1 MYGLVDCNN
10 FYASCERIFNPK
22 LNKEPVIVLSNN
34 DGCVIARSNESKR
47 IGIKMGIP
55 AFKIKSIIKK
65 FNVRVFSTNFA
76 LYGDIS
82 QRVMTIISDII
93 PHIEIYSI
101 DEAFLD
107 LSEFKSEEL
116 LNIAKNIRSKVLK
129 CTGVPV
135 SIGIAKTKTLCKV
148 ANHIAK
154 NKTKNG
160 IFLINDIN
168 YDQLLEDI
176 SVEKIWGV
184 GFKTHLFLKKYGIIT
199 ARQLKDCNTKWIRS
213 NLSVTGERMVKELCG
228 ISCNEINNTSIT
240 KKSICTSRTFGKMIT
255 SYADLQSSI
264 AMYTTRCAEKLRYQS
279 CSAKIAHIFIMTN
292 PFRKD
297 LKQNI
302 IYKTIQF
309 PVETNDTGEILNYIL
324 RTLKK
329 VYQKGYCYKKAG
341 VILSGIIPT
350 NHVQCNI
357 FDKKNR
363 KKSKIILDTVDS
375 INKKM
380 GRDFVRYAVQG
391 YNNTLKLKQQSLSP
405 CYTTRWGDL
414 LKIYI

>member
-55 AFKIKSIIKK
+55 AFKIKFIIKK

-129 CTGVPV
+129 CTGIPV

-168 YDQLLEDI
+168 YDQLLEHI
-176 SVEKIWGV
+176 SVEK
-184 GFKTHLFLKKYGIIT
+184 
-199 ARQLKDCNTKWIRS
+199 N
-213 NLSVTGERMVKELCG
+213 
-228 ISCNEINNTSIT
+228 
-240 KKSICTSRTFGKMIT
+240 
-255 SYADLQSSI
+255 
-264 AMYTTRCAEKLRYQS
+264 
-279 CSAKIAHIFIMTN
+279 
-292 PFRKD
+292 
-297 LKQNI
+297 
-302 IYKTIQF
+302 
-309 PVETNDTGEILNYIL
+309 
-324 RTLKK
+324 
-329 VYQKGYCYKKAG
+329 
-341 VILSGIIPT
+341 
-350 NHVQCNI
+350 
-357 FDKKNR
+357 
-363 KKSKIILDTVDS
+363 
-375 INKKM
+375 M
-380 GRDFVRYAVQG
+380 GSWF
-391 YNNTLKLKQQSLSP
+391 
-405 CYTTRWGDL
+405 
-414 LKIYI
+414 